1 MQRLVC
7 LLMVTLGG
15 LLRQPG
21 PASSGIAQWPRFR
34 DESHRVSFAYP
45 PGLHPVISPSEELR
59 GLGGWASR
67 VLLIADGPDGREK
80 LPILAVSVFICDDP
94 GLDPRVPC
102 VDDKWYRKVCDRF
115 EKFPLGD
122 ATAIQCVT
130 YGKAACQWSAVVL
143 REKGSVQISAPAAER
158 EATLKTNDRAA
169 CADAVVAIR
178 TQSLLRQVL
187 ASFRFQRPD

>member
-15 LLRQPG
+15 LWSQPR
-21 PASSGIAQWPRFR
+21 PVSSGTAQWPRFR
-34 DESHRVSFAYP
+34 DEAHRVSFGYP
-45 PGLHPVISPSEELR
+45 PWLHPLILSAEELR
-59 GLGGWASR
+59 GLEGWVSR
-67 VLLIADGPDGREK
+67 VLLVADDPGGRER
-80 LPILAVSVFICDDP
+80 LPVLAVSVSVCDDP
-94 GLDPRVPC
+94 RLDPGVPC
-102 VDDKWYRKVCDRF
+102 VDDKSYRKVCDRF

-130 YGKAACQWSAVVL
+130 YGRAACQWSAIVL
-143 REKGSVQISAPAAER
+143 REKGSVRISTPAAER
-158 EATLKTNDRAA
+158 EANLKTNDRAA

-187 ASFRFQRPD
+187 ESFRFQRPG